1 MSKSEKTSKGTIY
14 LNDDPEVAYKK
25 IMKSVTDSENKV
37 YISNDKPGILNLL
50 NIYAALTN
58 ITLVEAEAQFKDS
71 NYVEFKTA
79 VATVVKNEL
88 IKIQAKYEEAYKIVD
103 SVTKSGA
110 QKAKEICAPIT
121 KKILSKFGF
130 K

>member
-1 MSKSEKTSKGTIY
+1 LSDPTAKMSKSEKTSKGTIY

-58 ITLVEAEAQFKDS
+58 ISLIEAETKFKDS
-71 NYVEFKTA
+71 NYAEFKTA
-79 VATVVKNEL
+79 VATV
-88 IKIQAKYEEAYKIVD
+88 
-103 SVTKSGA
+103 
-110 QKAKEICAPIT
+110 
-121 KKILSKFGF
+121 
-130 K
+130 